1 MKGHGTVS
9 VLFRERFNRW
19 GLAKIGSG
27 REQEESVVDAVFVDG
42 AIRWEQ
48 RRTTSGWTVAGR
60 AGKTYE
66 DERGRFALNCMIQCE
81 TASFD
86 GTRSDGMQA
95 RKRREKG
102 VLSSIFGF
110 RGR

>member
-1 MKGHGTVS
+1 MERYLFYS
-9 VLFRERFNRW
+9 VNGLTDGAGENRKW
-19 GLAKIGSG
+19 Q
-27 REQEESVVDAVFVDG
+27 EQEEFVVDAVFVDR

-66 DERGRFALNCMIQCE
+66 DERGRFALNHTVQCE

-86 GTRSDGMQA
+86 GTWSDGMQA

-102 VLSSIFGF
+102 VLSSIFRF